1 MKNNNVVVIA
11 IIIYK
16 YSSNTIISPSFFVG
30 GILQLFCTIIL
41 KLEKLKKKTMKPKN
55 AHLQP
60 VTGGFFLYWVL
71 LVFWAG
77 FFYANP
83 GSRCRFCSC
92 PSPWF
97 QDFRSEGANKKNFI
111 PGSNQKKF

>member
-41 KLEKLKKKTMKPKN
+41 KLEKLKKTMKPKN